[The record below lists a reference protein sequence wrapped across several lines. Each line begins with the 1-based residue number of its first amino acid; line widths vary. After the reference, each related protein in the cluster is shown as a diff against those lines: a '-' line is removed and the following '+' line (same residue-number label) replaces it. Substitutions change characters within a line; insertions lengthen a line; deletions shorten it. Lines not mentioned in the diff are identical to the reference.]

1 MSYKF
6 FTASQL
12 SPYQGEEVR
21 NSQIIQDCYS
31 SVLDKYQAAS
41 NEKSF
46 AVLKG
51 YLFFTDNALL
61 QCPERIGALDAAKKL
76 N

>member
-1 MSYKF
+1 
-6 FTASQL
+6 
-12 SPYQGEEVR
+12 
-21 NSQIIQDCYS
+21 
-31 SVLDKYQAAS
+31 LDKYQAAS